1 MKKKTLVKFFLASTT
16 LLTLA
21 VGCNDNTTSTP
32 PSNEV
37 TIPEGNF
44 VLDESKTE
52 TVDLGSSYYMDP
64 ITVKDSDN
72 KYHKAVITVKDSSGK
87 DYPVVDSSF
96 TPDHTGIYTITYT
109 ITYGDNKSISKSYTI
124 NVVDLSAPVISSDF
138 KKDNLAVLG
147 QTIDLANVKVT
158 DNSKEDITPTIKVTF
173 NETEI
178 ELTDN
183 KFVANEKGL
192 YKVNVIAE
200 DSSGNKLNDSFNIF
214 TVVDGENDVSPV
226 NQYYP
231 MTVSETK
238 SYNGSKSI
246 QADWLS
252 KNVCWVNDFSL
263 LGSDFAIISE
273 AQYLSFWVY
282 FDSEA
287 VGVETMSNIYK
298 YTYYQTY
305 CYDEFGNEVNE
316 YYQFENS
323 FDLANNKWYR
333 LVFDLTDA
341 TNATAEGR
349 ECKNNPK
356 SMSEIAFG
364 FGIWDSVLGGNAN
377 KVENVYVDDIRL
389 TNALDDEVYHKEV
402 VIPPVESDYIADES
416 KVTSLTNADL
426 YTAQVGANGN
436 WVTTNALV
444 DYVVAHGNREEFSP
458 LVTNSVNTLGASS
471 TSKSGEEGDVEY
483 ANWRMFFNKNDGIVY
498 AIKAKEHCFIKIFDD
513 AKTLGGWMQG
523 NVEYTILN
531 ADKTIKSK
539 QTKSF
544 NSTDEANGNL
554 GTAFT
559 ELQKDETYLFIVTS
573 SVDAT
578 RNIQNCPGISIAPA
592 KNKNEQSTAIPDT
605 ENQVVL
611 SNQYGLHDPQKNNSG
626 EWITTNENADY
637 TVGHGTVD
645 NFSPLVANAHGFLG
659 PNSESGDGEAGF
671 TEYQTWRMFFNKDD
685 GIIYAVKAKKHCFVK
700 VQEQDQIGGWVEGN
714 INIKV
719 FNSENVA
726 ISTVTKSLTST
737 ETSKGQIGC
746 DYVELQEGQTFVWAI
761 TSNGGTRNLQYCPSL
776 VIAPAK

>member
-1 MKKKTLVKFFLASTT
+1 
-16 LLTLA
+16 
-21 VGCNDNTTSTP
+21 
-32 PSNEV
+32 
-37 TIPEGNF
+37 
-44 VLDESKTE
+44 
-52 TVDLGSSYYMDP
+52 
-64 ITVKDSDN
+64 
-72 KYHKAVITVKDSSGK
+72 
-87 DYPVVDSSF
+87 
-96 TPDHTGIYTITYT
+96 
-109 ITYGDNKSISKSYTI
+109 
-124 NVVDLSAPVISSDF
+124 
-138 KKDNLAVLG
+138 
-147 QTIDLANVKVT
+147 
-158 DNSKEDITPTIKVTF
+158 
-173 NETEI
+173 
-178 ELTDN
+178 
-183 KFVANEKGL
+183 
-192 YKVNVIAE
+192 
-200 DSSGNKLNDSFNIF
+200 
-214 TVVDGENDVSPV
+214 
-226 NQYYP
+226 
-231 MTVSETK
+231 
-238 SYNGSKSI
+238 
-246 QADWLS
+246 
-252 KNVCWVNDFSL
+252 
-263 LGSDFAIISE
+263 
-273 AQYLSFWVY
+273 
-282 FDSEA
+282 
-287 VGVETMSNIYK
+287 MSNIYK

-333 LVFDLTDA
+333 LVFDLTNA
-341 TNATAEGR
+341 TNITAEGR

-389 TNALDDEVYHKEV
+389 TNALDDEVYHEEV
-402 VIPPVESDYIADES
+402 VTPPVESDYIADES

-458 LVTNSVNTLGASS
+458 LVTNSVNTLGASN

-531 ADKTIKSK
+531 ADKTVKSK

-573 SVDAT
+573 SVDTT

-592 KNKNEQSTAIPDT
+592 KNKNEQSTATPDT

-611 SNQYGLHDPQKNNSG
+611 SNQYGLHDPQKTNSG